1 MGGCPFSAAAERR
14 AYPPHRQRGANS
26 PIVDQDRGGAQIVLD
41 LKTSLSPSMRRIRLI
56 AAVVVALVFAL
67 GSPMFGF
74 AQTSNPPGPYLLK
87 DIAGVEGDK
96 GSAEFL
102 LTFDPVAPKY
112 AIVKDGTD
120 KPGVGFATSSRG
132 PNVRVPTQLRGAVRG
147 ISIEQ
152 TDSVLIV
159 RFNTTAPAHIVVTPI
174 GDKTIRVAI
183 APRDALGA
191 DAAAN
196 PAPVKST
203 PRPPEDDGFEIVP
216 LKYADVSEVVGLL
229 TEGLTV
235 KSNDSFIPHEP
246 AFGAAGMSG
255 GASFSPSALQ
265 GDGSSTDPLAQSVDD
280 SIAVDRRL
288 NAIILKGSP
297 GRIARLKA
305 KIAQIDIP
313 VQSVL
318 LETVFV
324 ELDETGARNVGL
336 EFSNANS
343 QLATATF
350 QSGSYLPT
358 ASSSSKILTSVSL
371 QAAIYAQVSSG
382 RGRIVSKPQISAQ
395 SGSTAK
401 IITGDALPILTSIA
415 LSGVNAVSQQVQ
427 YVNVGVTLQIA
438 PRVSSDGFVTS
449 HVFCVVSSVTGT
461 SQGYPTISQREAETS
476 ATVRDGE
483 TFVIGGL
490 TEDSDISSTDK
501 VPVLGDIPFAGNLFR
516 MASGTKSKT
525 ELYIVVTPHIVTHA
539 VNASALAAIPAH

>member
-1 MGGCPFSAAAERR
+1 
-14 AYPPHRQRGANS
+14 
-26 PIVDQDRGGAQIVLD
+26 
-41 LKTSLSPSMRRIRLI
+41 
-56 AAVVVALVFAL
+56 
-67 GSPMFGF
+67 
-74 AQTSNPPGPYLLK
+74 
-87 DIAGVEGDK
+87 
-96 GSAEFL
+96 
-102 LTFDPVAPKY
+102 
-112 AIVKDGTD
+112 VKLPTGLHGT
-120 KPGVGFATSSRG
+120 
-132 PNVRVPTQLRGAVRG
+132 VRG

-152 TDSVLIV
+152 NDTVLIL
-159 RFNTTAPAHIVVTPI
+159 RFDTTGASHIAVTPI
-174 GDKTIRVAI
+174 GDKTIRLAI
-183 APRDALGA
+183 APTQKTNVAEGA
-191 DAAAN
+191 SN

-203 PRPPEDDGFEIVP
+203 PRSPEEDGFELVP

-235 KSNDSFIPHEP
+235 KSNDNFIPREP
-246 AFGAAGMSG
+246 AFGSAGMSG
-255 GASFSPSALQ
+255 GAAFNAAGPQGSEPS
-265 GDGSSTDPLAQSVDD
+265 SDPLAQSVDD

-288 NAIILKGSP
+288 NAIVLKGSP
-297 GRIARLKA
+297 TRIARMKE
-305 KIAQIDIP
+305 KIAQIDVP

-324 ELDETGARNVGL
+324 ELDESGARNVGL
-336 EFSNANS
+336 DFTNGNS
-343 QLATATF
+343 QIAVATVQT
-350 QSGSYLPT
+350 GSYVPSGVS
-358 ASSSSKILTSVSL
+358 ASKILTSASL

-382 RGRIVSKPQISAQ
+382 KGRIVSKPRIAAQ

-401 IITGDALPILTSIA
+401 IITGDALPILTSIT

-490 TEDSDISSTDK
+490 TQDSEITSDSK
-501 VPVLGDIPFAGNLFR
+501 VPVLGDIPLAGNLFR
-516 MASGTKSKT
+516 LGTGTKAKT

-539 VNASALAAIPAH
+539 SNAAALAGHIVP